1 MFTPAQERYLR
12 QVVIPVRLGCRTE
25 SGWPMVLSLWYL
37 YQDGLIKCATQ
48 DAARVVAYLR
58 NDPRCAFEIAADV
71 PPYCG
76 VRGQGRAEIDETSG
90 AEVLERLLERYVGD
104 LDAPLA
110 RQLLRR
116 SDSEV
121 AIVIKPL
128 QVFAWDFTD
137 RMADTFPELPPKVCP
152 A

>member
-1 MFTPAQERYLR
+1 MFTAAQARYLR
-12 QVVIPVRLGCRTE
+12 QVVIPVRLACVTA
-25 SGWPMVLSLWYL
+25 SGWPAVLSLWYL
-37 YQDGLIKCATQ
+37 YEDGLLKCATQ
-48 DAARVVAYLR
+48 ASARVVAYLR
-58 NDPRCAFEIAADV
+58 NEPRCAFEVAADV

-76 VRGQGRAEIDETSG
+76 VRGQGRADIDDTSG
-90 AEVLERLLERYVGD
+90 AEVLARLLERYVGD
-104 LDAPLA
+104 LDTPLA

-121 AIVIKPL
+121 AIVIRPL

-137 RMADTFPELPPKVCP
+137 RMADTFPELPPKICP